1 MFAITHERFV
11 LGQQPIAAPTHSAD
25 ITLHKDMSEHDIP
38 EFMECKLE
46 KSIACIEIAT
56 AL

>member
-1 MFAITHERFV
+1 MFAITHKRFV

-38 EFMECKLE
+38 EFMECKLK